1 VPRNQYDHRGRHDGR
16 KDADRRR
23 SLIRRYRQA
32 DHRRAGNW
40 SGTRRPQ
47 SWAAPHEQLFR
58 CDMLRLSR
66 VTRGLARATD
76 STGGGFMRDVISA
89 PAPGLDLRRCR
100 GAACP
105 SRASH
110 PNSATRRHHREGL
123 KVCGL
128 AAGGSRIRTFRPS
141 PDSSSPSWWSGAWK
155 PNGGPEGSFS
165 VPGPLVRIHLP
176 PAKSPRRILLRS
188 RDRTD
193 GSNPLSSCGES
204 CTPSA
209 GTGVGRWPADRRRG
223 IQS

>member
-1 VPRNQYDHRGRHDGR
+1 MPRNQYDHRGRHDGR

-76 STGGGFMRDVISA
+76 STGGGFMRDVISG

-128 AAGGSRIRTFRPS
+128 SGGGRWIRTIGPS
-141 PDSSSPSWWSGAWK
+141 RDG
-155 PNGGPEGSFS
+155 
-165 VPGPLVRIHLP
+165 
-176 PAKSPRRILLRS
+176 SPRRLNGATLPSGLLSPDHWQRAGRVERLTS
-188 RDRTD
+188 P
-193 GSNPLSSCGES
+193 GSGES
-204 CTPSA
+204 SAPVPS
-209 GTGVGRWPADRRRG
+209 
-223 IQS
+223 